1 MPRNLPTTRLHRL
14 SCRVNTVV
22 GFFIAVIYTV
32 FCPPQGHAEATED
45 VWMELARSNHVA
57 ATAAAAASPS
67 DTTLAWKLGRA
78 CFDLAEFA
86 TKDDQRE
93 RLAEQGIATC
103 RAALKTEPASAPLQ
117 YYLAM
122 NLGQLART
130 KTLGAL
136 KLVREMEALFSQARL
151 LDETF
156 DAAGPD
162 RCLALLYLE
171 APGWPT
177 SIGNKKKA
185 LTHIRRA
192 VQLAPT
198 YPGNQLSLVKILI
211 QNHDWS
217 AAETEWASLVAAWE
231 ANLKAFTGPEW
242 GATRQEW
249 ESSRTSLER
258 RLEQRRR
265 SSR

>member
-1 MPRNLPTTRLHRL
+1 MAFAYAFFFPTSLRADP
-14 SCRVNTVV
+14 S
-22 GFFIAVIYTV
+22 
-32 FCPPQGHAEATED
+32 ED
-45 VWMELARSNHVA
+45 VWSNLARSNHVA
-57 ATAAAAASPS
+57 ATAAATNNPS

-78 CFDLAEFA
+78 CFDLAEYA
-86 TKDDQRE
+86 TNDDQRE
-93 RLAEQGIATC
+93 KLAEQGIATC
-103 RAALKTEPASAPLQ
+103 RAALQKEPASAPLQ

-136 KLVREMEALFSQARL
+136 KLVREMEALFFQARV

-177 SIGNKKKA
+177 SIGNKRKA
-185 LTHIRRA
+185 LTHCRRA
-192 VQLAPT
+192 VQIAPA

-217 AAETEWASLVAAWE
+217 AAETEWASLIATWDG
-231 ANLKAFTGPEW
+231 NLKAFTGPEW

-249 ESSRTSLER
+249 ESSRASLER